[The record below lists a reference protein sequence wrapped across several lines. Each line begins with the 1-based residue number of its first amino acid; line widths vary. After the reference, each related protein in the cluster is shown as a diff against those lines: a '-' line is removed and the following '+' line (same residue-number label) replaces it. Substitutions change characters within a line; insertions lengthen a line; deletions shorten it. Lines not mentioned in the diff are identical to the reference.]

1 MIILLVIE
9 ILMACF
15 SSKKEKVEKDEEKT
29 A

>member
-15 SSKKEKVEKDEEKT
+15 SSKKEKAEKDEEET